1 MTRHLLRLVWNRKRQ
16 NLLVALEIFLSFGVL
31 FAIAFTVGVNYYNWR
46 QPLGFDI
53 NGLWT
58 IQLGYPYSGPVR
70 PEDTEEQTAARARAA
85 ETLVQVLAAINAFPE
100 VERTATSWPS
110 MLYTRG
116 GWSQDIGS
124 DGFRSSSAMHIVSDE
139 FRDVLNVKLVAGRWF
154 AHEDDGRGTEPAV
167 INARLARALFGDSSP
182 LNRQLG
188 PPGDSNAPA
197 LRIVGVI
204 EDFRHEGEL
213 GFPGHATLVRP
224 TVRGPRAALP
234 NVLTLR
240 VKPGTPADVE
250 EKLVRTLQNVA
261 PDWTFDVRSVASR
274 REQAIRKALAPIAL
288 VTILAVFLLL
298 MVALG
303 LTGVVWQSVT
313 TRIQEFGLRR
323 AKGATAGHIRRQVV
337 MELVLL
343 TSLAVILGAVIVVQ
357 IPGLVPLA
365 PPSVRV
371 ASVAAAVVV
380 IYLLTLLC
388 AWYPSRLATRIQPA
402 DALHYE

>member
-1 MTRHLLRLVWNRKRQ
+1 MIRHLLMLVWNRKRQ

-46 QPLGFDI
+46 QPLGFDADD
-53 NGLWT
+53 LWT
-58 IQLGYPYSGPVR
+58 IQLGFPYSGPAR
-70 PEDTEEQTAARARAA
+70 AEDTEEQTAGRARAA
-85 ETLVQVLAAINAFPE
+85 ETLVQVLAAVNAFPE
-100 VERTATSWPS
+100 VERAATSWPS
-110 MLYTRG
+110 MLYARG
-116 GWSQDIGS
+116 GWSEDIGG
-124 DGFRSSSAMHIVSDE
+124 DRFQTISAMHIVSDE
-139 FRDVLNVKLVAGRWF
+139 FRDVLGMKLVAGRWF
-154 AHEDDGRGTEPAV
+154 SREDDGRGTEPAI
-167 INARLARALFGDSSP
+167 INARLARKLFGEASP
-182 LNRQLG
+182 INRELR
-188 PPGDSNAPA
+188 PPGASNAPA

-204 EDFRHEGEL
+204 EDFRHDGEL

-224 TVRGPRAALP
+224 TVRRTPAALP

-240 VKPGTPADVE
+240 VRPGTTAEIE

-261 PDWTFDVRSVASR
+261 PDWTFDVRSVATR
-274 REQAIRKALAPIAL
+274 REEAIRKALAPIAL
-288 VTILAVFLLL
+288 VTIVAVFLLL

-323 AKGATAGHIRRQVV
+323 AKGATAGHIQRQVIV
-337 MELVLL
+337 EMILL
-343 TSLAVILGAVIVVQ
+343 TSVAVIVGAAIVVQ
-357 IPGLVPLA
+357 IPGLAPLA

-371 ASVAAAVVV
+371 GSVAVAVTV

>member
-1 MTRHLLRLVWNRKRQ
+1 
-16 NLLVALEIFLSFGVL
+16 
-31 FAIAFTVGVNYYNWR
+31 
-46 QPLGFDI
+46 
-53 NGLWT
+53 
-58 IQLGYPYSGPVR
+58 
-70 PEDTEEQTAARARAA
+70 
-85 ETLVQVLAAINAFPE
+85 
-100 VERTATSWPS
+100 
-110 MLYTRG
+110 
-116 GWSQDIGS
+116 
-124 DGFRSSSAMHIVSDE
+124 
-139 FRDVLNVKLVAGRWF
+139 
-154 AHEDDGRGTEPAV
+154 
-167 INARLARALFGDSSP
+167 
-182 LNRQLG
+182 
-188 PPGDSNAPA
+188 
-197 LRIVGVI
+197 
-204 EDFRHEGEL
+204 
-213 GFPGHATLVRP
+213 
-224 TVRGPRAALP
+224 
-234 NVLTLR
+234 VLTLR

-274 REQAIRKALAPIAL
+274 REEAIRKALAPIAL

-323 AKGATAGHIRRQVV
+323 AKGATAGHIRRQVI

-357 IPGLVPLA
+357 IPGLAPLA

-371 ASVAAAVVV
+371 GSVAAAVVV

>member
-1 MTRHLLRLVWNRKRQ
+1 V
-16 NLLVALEIFLSFGVL
+16 
-31 FAIAFTVGVNYYNWR
+31 
-46 QPLGFDI
+46 
-53 NGLWT
+53 
-58 IQLGYPYSGPVR
+58 
-70 PEDTEEQTAARARAA
+70 
-85 ETLVQVLAAINAFPE
+85 
-100 VERTATSWPS
+100 
-110 MLYTRG
+110 
-116 GWSQDIGS
+116 
-124 DGFRSSSAMHIVSDE
+124 
-139 FRDVLNVKLVAGRWF
+139 
-154 AHEDDGRGTEPAV
+154 
-167 INARLARALFGDSSP
+167 
-182 LNRQLG
+182 
-188 PPGDSNAPA
+188 PG

-204 EDFRHEGEL
+204 EDFRHDGEL

-224 TVRGPRAALP
+224 TVRGPRPALP

-240 VKPGTPADVE
+240 VKPGTTADVE

-274 REQAIRKALAPIAL
+274 REDAIRKALAPIAL

-303 LTGVVWQSVT
+303 LTGVMWQSVT

-323 AKGATAGHIRRQVV
+323 AKGATAGHIRRQVM

-343 TSLAVILGAVIVVQ
+343 TSVAVILGAVIVVQ
-357 IPGLVPLA
+357 IPGLAPLA

-371 ASVAAAVVV
+371 SSVAAAVAV